1 MKERRTVILWPG
13 ARIQD
18 NCHMEFWIHSA
29 KFSVALKFTGY
40 ERNTPAW
47 WEKDRDGSLRD
58 FLVHAYGF
66 SGKDSFILHYLAW
79 LQEMEIHSNKPK
91 QWSDIQQRKWMNCVC
106 TQLHDEFCK
115 QDVKQKIPEA
125 NIFLYFSV
133 LFTKNA
139 IYSVTTEVR
148 PL

>member
-106 TQLHDEFCK
+106 TQLLMNSVSKMLSKRFQRQTFFCTL
-115 QDVKQKIPEA
+115 V
-125 NIFLYFSV
+125 FCLH
-133 LFTKNA
+133 KNA

-148 PL
+148 PF

>member
-1 MKERRTVILWPG
+1 
-13 ARIQD
+13 
-18 NCHMEFWIHSA
+18 
-29 KFSVALKFTGY
+29 
-40 ERNTPAW
+40 
-47 WEKDRDGSLRD
+47 
-58 FLVHAYGF
+58 
-66 SGKDSFILHYLAW
+66 
-79 LQEMEIHSNKPK
+79 
-91 QWSDIQQRKWMNCVC
+91 MNCVC